1 MDQNPNPYTPTKE
14 EIEARAR
21 QLWQQDGA
29 PAGRKAEYRRGAEAE
44 LRKDREI
51 SVNTAK
57 DNPDGD
63 RRPGEI
69 APPS

>member
-1 MDQNPNPYTPTKE
+1 MDKNPNPYTPTKE

-21 QLWQQDGA
+21 QLWQQAGA
-29 PAGRKAEYRRGAEAE
+29 PAGREEDYRRGAEAE

-51 SVNTAK
+51 SVHTAK
-57 DNPDGD
+57 HNPDGD